1 MGVKENNLL
10 KEIQIKLSKL
20 NWRLFRNNTGS
31 AWVCYGKPIR
41 IKETGK
47 YFLESGSVVL
57 QKARPIDYGLVKG
70 GGDLFGWRPIVITQ
84 DMIGMTIAQVCN
96 VEAKTSG
103 TKTTKEQ
110 LNFHNYILNSGGFSK
125 IVKSEEE
132 LP

>member
-1 MGVKENNLL
+1 MPTLHC
-10 KEIQIKLSKL
+10 KLSSKS
-20 NWRLFRNNTGS
+20 S
-31 AWVCYGKPIR
+31 ASGQIR
-41 IKETGK
+41 I
-47 YFLESGSVVL
+47 FLPARGEKSVL